1 MARATGSKN
10 VTRSGRV
17 SAKPQKH
24 EEEDVDGCDFEFI
37 ESEVTRD
44 AELPAA
50 KGGVEVKRK
59 SRTRQRRRP

>member
-1 MARATGSKN
+1 MARATGSRN

-24 EEEDVDGCDFEFI
+24 EEDDVDGCDFEFVA
-37 ESEVTRD
+37 SEATSD

-50 KGGVEVKRK
+50 KGGVEEVKRK
-59 SRTRQRRRP
+59 SRTRQR